1 MLWVLP
7 PLLLLL
13 LLQPGNTASQ
23 DSSNPQ
29 TMNGILGESVTL
41 SPKLPVGED
50 IQSITWIHSGRSLI
64 ITIPKDEQVL
74 VTDPKW
80 KHRLQ
85 SLENYSLRLS
95 NLTMED
101 AGLYCAQITIPTA
114 SELSC
119 YTLKIFRRLSVL
131 NITVHPG
138 LSKTGTCEVH
148 LACSVEN
155 SHDALLK
162 WHGAGNTS
170 IYEANLTISWD
181 PRNPSEQ
188 KYTCV
193 AENIVSSTSSSV
205 SIQSLC
211 EGFLNQKNQHL
222 DTIWIIVVAILMFTV
237 ILVGLFVWRKKGCLC
252 RTGKVRED
260 CLWRQPLGCG
270 HTPANFPREVGPTGK
285 CATKPQGLAAL
296 LLQAPPPPHP
306 LERYLWAWD
315 RVWEPVSL
323 HSQMSISRILF
334 FRHLSFLYSA
344 NPECCQKVPSCRQR
358 SQESRTLTVPSY
370 VNSSDRKEL
379 RLCLLL
385 SREHRVCLCHSSKQ
399 ANEYP
404 NTWTKWW
411 SLHHL
416 LHSSSVQRV

>member
-13 LLQPGNTASQ
+13 LVRPGNTASQ

-64 ITIPKDEQVL
+64 IILPKVEQVL

-101 AGLYCAQITIPTA
+101 AGLYCAQITISTA

-155 SHDALLK
+155 SHDTLLK

-181 PRNPSEQ
+181 PRNRSEQ

-252 RTGKVRED
+252 RTGKGRED

-270 HTPANFPREVGPTGK
+270 HTPANFPREVGPTRK

-306 LERYLWAWD
+306 LERHLWAGD

-344 NPECCQKVPSCRQR
+344 NAECC
-358 SQESRTLTVPSY
+358 
-370 VNSSDRKEL
+370 SDHEEL

-416 LHSSSVQRV
+416 LHSSSVQRE

>member
-1 MLWVLP
+1 MRGTELQESLSSPCSARASRAPAAAWAADSMLWVLLLL

-13 LLQPGNTASQ
+13 RPGNTASQ

-50 IQSITWIHSGRSLI
+50 IQSITWIHRGRSLI
-64 ITIPKDEQVL
+64 IIMPKVEQFL

-85 SLENYSLRLS
+85 SLGNYSLRLS

-101 AGLYCAQITIPTA
+101 AGLYCAQITIPTS

-211 EGFLNQKNQHL
+211 KGFLNQKNQHL

-237 ILVGLFVWRKKGCLC
+237 ILVGLFVWRKKGIFHFSTQQTQSAGNTMYACVTHPNRQTNTPTPGQSGGLS
-252 RTGKVRED
+252 TIYSTVHQSKESKTIHSGKA
-260 CLWRQPLGCG
+260 PLD
-270 HTPANFPREVGPTGK
+270 N
-285 CATKPQGLAAL
+285 
-296 LLQAPPPPHP
+296 
-306 LERYLWAWD
+306 
-315 RVWEPVSL
+315 
-323 HSQMSISRILF
+323 II
-334 FRHLSFLYSA
+334 
-344 NPECCQKVPSCRQR
+344 
-358 SQESRTLTVPSY
+358 
-370 VNSSDRKEL
+370 
-379 RLCLLL
+379 
-385 SREHRVCLCHSSKQ
+385 
-399 ANEYP
+399 
-404 NTWTKWW
+404 
-411 SLHHL
+411 
-416 LHSSSVQRV
+416 

>member
-13 LLQPGNTASQ
+13 LVRPGNTASQ

-64 ITIPKDEQVL
+64 IILPKVEQVL

-101 AGLYCAQITIPTA
+101 AGLYCAQITISTA

-155 SHDALLK
+155 SHDTLLK

-181 PRNPSEQ
+181 PRNRSEQ

-237 ILVGLFVWRKKGCLC
+237 ILVGLFVWRKKGIFHFSTQQTQSAGNTVYACVTHPNRQTNTPTPGQSGGLS
-252 RTGKVRED
+252 TIYSTVHQSKESKTIHSGKA
-260 CLWRQPLGCG
+260 PLD
-270 HTPANFPREVGPTGK
+270 N
-285 CATKPQGLAAL
+285 
-296 LLQAPPPPHP
+296 
-306 LERYLWAWD
+306 
-315 RVWEPVSL
+315 
-323 HSQMSISRILF
+323 II
-334 FRHLSFLYSA
+334 
-344 NPECCQKVPSCRQR
+344 
-358 SQESRTLTVPSY
+358 
-370 VNSSDRKEL
+370 
-379 RLCLLL
+379 
-385 SREHRVCLCHSSKQ
+385 
-399 ANEYP
+399 
-404 NTWTKWW
+404 
-411 SLHHL
+411 
-416 LHSSSVQRV
+416 

>member
-1 MLWVLP
+1 MLWVLLLL

-13 LLQPGNTASQ
+13 RPGNTASQ

-50 IQSITWIHSGRSLI
+50 IQSITWIHRGRSLI
-64 ITIPKDEQVL
+64 IIMPKVEQFL

-85 SLENYSLRLS
+85 SLGNYSLRLS

-101 AGLYCAQITIPTA
+101 AGLYCAQITIPTS

-211 EGFLNQKNQHL
+211 KGNSLSQVPLGALSSCGVWRVLPAQGFLNQKNQHL

-237 ILVGLFVWRKKGCLC
+237 ILVGLFVWRKKGIFHFSTQQTQSAAATIRNLDYVSFSPGNTMYACVTHPNRQTNTPTPGQSGGLS
-252 RTGKVRED
+252 TIYSTVHQSKESKTIHSGKA
-260 CLWRQPLGCG
+260 PLD
-270 HTPANFPREVGPTGK
+270 N
-285 CATKPQGLAAL
+285 
-296 LLQAPPPPHP
+296 
-306 LERYLWAWD
+306 
-315 RVWEPVSL
+315 
-323 HSQMSISRILF
+323 II
-334 FRHLSFLYSA
+334 
-344 NPECCQKVPSCRQR
+344 
-358 SQESRTLTVPSY
+358 
-370 VNSSDRKEL
+370 
-379 RLCLLL
+379 
-385 SREHRVCLCHSSKQ
+385 
-399 ANEYP
+399 
-404 NTWTKWW
+404 
-411 SLHHL
+411 
-416 LHSSSVQRV
+416 

>member
-7 PLLLLL
+7 PLPLLLL
-13 LLQPGNTASQ
+13 LWPGNTASQ

-50 IQSITWIHSGRSLI
+50 IQSITWIHRGRSLI
-64 ITIPKDEQVL
+64 IILPKVEQVL

-101 AGLYCAQITIPTA
+101 AGLYCAQITISTA

-181 PRNPSEQ
+181 PRNRSEQ

-211 EGFLNQKNQHL
+211 EGIFHFSTQQTQSAGNTVYACVTHPNRQTNTPTPGQSGGLSTIYSTVHQSKESKTIHSGKAPL
-222 DTIWIIVVAILMFTV
+222 DNII
-237 ILVGLFVWRKKGCLC
+237 
-252 RTGKVRED
+252 
-260 CLWRQPLGCG
+260 
-270 HTPANFPREVGPTGK
+270 
-285 CATKPQGLAAL
+285 
-296 LLQAPPPPHP
+296 
-306 LERYLWAWD
+306 
-315 RVWEPVSL
+315 
-323 HSQMSISRILF
+323 
-334 FRHLSFLYSA
+334 
-344 NPECCQKVPSCRQR
+344 
-358 SQESRTLTVPSY
+358 
-370 VNSSDRKEL
+370 
-379 RLCLLL
+379 
-385 SREHRVCLCHSSKQ
+385 
-399 ANEYP
+399 
-404 NTWTKWW
+404 
-411 SLHHL
+411 
-416 LHSSSVQRV
+416 

>member
-1 MLWVLP
+1 MLWVLLLL

-13 LLQPGNTASQ
+13 RPGNTASQ

-50 IQSITWIHSGRSLI
+50 IQSITWIHRGRSLI
-64 ITIPKDEQVL
+64 IIMPKVEQFL

-85 SLENYSLRLS
+85 SLGNYSLRLS

-101 AGLYCAQITIPTA
+101 AGLYCAQITIPTS

-211 EGFLNQKNQHL
+211 KGFLNQKNQHL

-252 RTGKVRED
+252 RTGIFHFSTQQTQSAAATIRNLDYVSFSPGNTMYA
-260 CLWRQPLGCG
+260 CVTHPNRQTNTPTPGQSGGLSTIYSTVHQSKESKTIHSGKAPLD
-270 HTPANFPREVGPTGK
+270 N
-285 CATKPQGLAAL
+285 
-296 LLQAPPPPHP
+296 
-306 LERYLWAWD
+306 
-315 RVWEPVSL
+315 
-323 HSQMSISRILF
+323 II
-334 FRHLSFLYSA
+334 
-344 NPECCQKVPSCRQR
+344 
-358 SQESRTLTVPSY
+358 
-370 VNSSDRKEL
+370 
-379 RLCLLL
+379 
-385 SREHRVCLCHSSKQ
+385 
-399 ANEYP
+399 
-404 NTWTKWW
+404 
-411 SLHHL
+411 
-416 LHSSSVQRV
+416 

>member
-1 MLWVLP
+1 MLWVLLLL

-13 LLQPGNTASQ
+13 RPGNTASQ

-50 IQSITWIHSGRSLI
+50 IQSITWIHRGRSLI
-64 ITIPKDEQVL
+64 IIMPKVEQFL

-85 SLENYSLRLS
+85 SLGNYSLRLS

-101 AGLYCAQITIPTA
+101 AGLYCAQITIPTS

-211 EGFLNQKNQHL
+211 KGNSLSQVPL
-222 DTIWIIVVAILMFTV
+222 GALSSC
-237 ILVGLFVWRKKGCLC
+237 GVWRVLPAQGNSPQQWPSGKWPERC
-252 RTGKVRED
+252 RERTE
-260 CLWRQPLGCG
+260 
-270 HTPANFPREVGPTGK
+270 TPAALYLSLPPEASPPSLPLPLPPTHSEPRSKVLGK
-285 CATKPQGLAAL
+285 SELPRSKPR
-296 LLQAPPPPHP
+296 PPPPPPTPWLYQAPACLPHGLP
-306 LERYLWAWD
+306 L
-315 RVWEPVSL
+315 
-323 HSQMSISRILF
+323 
-334 FRHLSFLYSA
+334 
-344 NPECCQKVPSCRQR
+344 PEGLPRPRAQPTPIGGLEEAQWRF
-358 SQESRTLTVPSY
+358 
-370 VNSSDRKEL
+370 
-379 RLCLLL
+379 
-385 SREHRVCLCHSSKQ
+385 
-399 ANEYP
+399 
-404 NTWTKWW
+404 
-411 SLHHL
+411 
-416 LHSSSVQRV
+416 

>member
-1 MLWVLP
+1 
-7 PLLLLL
+7 
-13 LLQPGNTASQ
+13 
-23 DSSNPQ
+23 
-29 TMNGILGESVTL
+29 MNGILGESVTL

-64 ITIPKDEQVL
+64 IILPKVEQVL

-101 AGLYCAQITIPTA
+101 AGLYCAQITISTA

-155 SHDALLK
+155 SHDTLLK

-181 PRNPSEQ
+181 PRNRSEQ

-211 EGFLNQKNQHL
+211 EVTAATMRNL
-222 DTIWIIVVAILMFTV
+222 DYVSFSPGNTVYACVTHPNRQTNTPTPGQSGGLSTIYSTVHQSKESKTIHSGKAPLDNII
-237 ILVGLFVWRKKGCLC
+237 
-252 RTGKVRED
+252 
-260 CLWRQPLGCG
+260 
-270 HTPANFPREVGPTGK
+270 
-285 CATKPQGLAAL
+285 
-296 LLQAPPPPHP
+296 
-306 LERYLWAWD
+306 
-315 RVWEPVSL
+315 
-323 HSQMSISRILF
+323 
-334 FRHLSFLYSA
+334 
-344 NPECCQKVPSCRQR
+344 
-358 SQESRTLTVPSY
+358 
-370 VNSSDRKEL
+370 
-379 RLCLLL
+379 
-385 SREHRVCLCHSSKQ
+385 
-399 ANEYP
+399 
-404 NTWTKWW
+404 
-411 SLHHL
+411 
-416 LHSSSVQRV
+416 